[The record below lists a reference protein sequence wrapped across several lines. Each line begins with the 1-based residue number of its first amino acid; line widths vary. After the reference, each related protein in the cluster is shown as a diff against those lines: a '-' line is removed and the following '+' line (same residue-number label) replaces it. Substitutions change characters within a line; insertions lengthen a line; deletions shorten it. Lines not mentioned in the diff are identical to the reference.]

1 MSETR
6 IKRRTRTLNL
16 TIGTATD
23 AATAI
28 RLDDMAGG
36 IISVGTMATAAST
49 LQLYGATQEAGPY
62 RRVYGA
68 DGSAADITLAP
79 STSAGQ
85 VYSLPDAVY
94 ALPFVRIVSGS
105 TAATAVPAVV
115 NLKS

>member
-49 LQLYGATQEAGPY
+49 LQLYGATSEDGDY

-94 ALPFVRIVSGS
+94 ALPYVRIVSGS